1 MARASATS
9 PTANRVKK
17 EERGVIFASSVGTVF
32 EWYDFYLYAT
42 LAPFFA
48 ALFFPPG
55 NDTAALLS
63 AFATY
68 AAGFLIRPFGAIIF
82 GRVGD
87 LVGRKYTFLVT
98 IFVMGL
104 ATFAVGLLPTFGSQT
119 LPIIGEVAGIGWMA
133 PVLLVTLRLMQGLAL
148 GGEYGGAATYVAE
161 HSQPGT
167 RGYATSWIQTTA
179 TLGFLLALVVI
190 GSCRFFF
197 FDAKAF
203 AEWGWRVP
211 FLISLLPL
219 VFSIYIRL
227 KLHESPIWAKMNE
240 EGKGSKRPL
249 TNSFVRGPNK
259 KYVLLA
265 LLGATA
271 GQGVVW
277 YTGQFYALFFLT
289 ITLKVDLLLAYVMV
303 GLSLLIG
310 TPFFVLFGWLSDRAG
325 RLKIILAGCLIAAV
339 TYIPLFQL
347 LAQSVNPDLVAF
359 QERNKIVL
367 TTDTSQCNFH
377 IFVGPW
383 SRFTSCDRG
392 KDFLTKAGLSFETVH
407 RDGASNELQVGPSK
421 IDGFDAKRWT
431 AALAALNYP
440 AQADPSKIN
449 WFVTMTILTIF
460 LIYVT
465 MVYGPIAAFLVEL
478 FPTRIR
484 YTSMSLPYHIGNG
497 WFGGMLPLLATAI
510 VAWTGNI
517 YAGLYYPIGIALMTV
532 ILGSLFLRD
541 TKDTDIATSSGVETQ
556 ELSAGRSGKVV
567 WSRRWD
573 DLAKSSTVVR
583 ACRRL
588 IRDFSRKVRSLSQ
601 RWSPSQSSVPSQT
614 AEPKSAMAYTSVCTL
629 IRTNAIVFALA
640 IAFAVPMVIGA
651 VSYTKLLQ
659 TNEAKALLHARYL
672 SVLAQSKGQDFTRAL
687 EDIVISAVAEA
698 NDVTRLRIKKPNGDL
713 VYEQGPAVSDFSV
726 TATSPI
732 LIKGNLVGNVEASTG
747 GASLLYT
754 MLILIGLNS
763 IIAAVAYLGVTK
775 TPIQALHEVAGK
787 LAEHEHRLAEKNVQL
802 DAALSNMVQGLCLLD
817 ADQKVVVAN
826 DRYAEIYGLAA
837 DEIKP
842 GTPLRAILQA
852 RAIKGVDRSDDA
864 DRMVE
869 LGISKRRKTDSV
881 TRRLADG
888 RFISILAQLLP
899 NGGLISTH
907 EDVTDRKKA
916 EEHIEHMAMH
926 DALTGLP
933 NRRSLEGKL
942 VECADRSNANNGFAI
957 LCLDLD
963 KFKPVNDTHGHAVGD
978 KLLLAVARRL
988 LACVR
993 DTDVVVRLGGDEF
1006 AILQM
1011 GIADVGVAA
1020 ALSERVIATLAE
1032 PFDIDGHRILIGV
1045 SVGVAMA
1052 PDHGDNGMALLRN
1065 ADLALYCSK
1074 NDGRG
1079 RYKFFE
1085 TEMHERMHSRH
1096 MMELELRS
1104 ALSANQFEVHY
1115 QPLID
1120 LRTGTISVFEALLR
1134 WNHPVRGRV
1143 SPAEFIPIAEE
1154 IGLICEIGTW
1164 VLKQACAQAA
1174 TWPDNVRVAVN
1185 VSSHQFKT
1193 GTLALDVASA
1203 LGTANLPAERL
1214 ELEITET
1221 ALLHNTEQ
1229 TIDTLKRMRAFG
1241 VRIALDD
1248 FGVGYSSLSYLRAYP
1263 FDKIKIDKCF
1273 VQDAGD
1279 GSHSAHILR
1288 AVVGLAASLGMDTTA
1303 EGVETAEQLAR
1314 VQSEGCT
1321 EVQGFYFSAPRAA
1334 YEIPAMLARVPAK
1347 LVA

>member
-1 MARASATS
+1 MAKASATS
-9 PTANRVKK
+9 PSSVKK

-98 IFVMGL
+98 VFVMGL

-148 GGEYGGAATYVAE
+148 GGEYGGAATYVVE
-161 HSQPGT
+161 HSLPGT

-227 KLHESPIWAKMNE
+227 KLNESPIWAKMNE

-249 TNSFVRGPNK
+249 TDSFVRGPNK
-259 KYVLLA
+259 KYMLLA

-289 ITLKVDLLLAYVMV
+289 ITLKVDLLIAYVMV

-310 TPFFVLFGWLSDRAG
+310 TPFFVLFGWLSDRTG

-347 LAQSVNPDLVAF
+347 LAQSVNPDLVVF

-377 IFVGPW
+377 IFVGPR
-383 SRFTSCDRG
+383 SSFTSCDRG

-440 AQADPSKIN
+440 TSADPSKIN
-449 WFVTMTILTIF
+449 WVATMTVLTIF

-532 ILGSLFLRD
+532 ILGGLFLRD
-541 TKDTDIATSSGVETQ
+541 TKDTDISESSGVETQ
-556 ELSAGRSGKVV
+556 EQAARSGKVV
-567 WSRRWD
+567 WSRRWN
-573 DLAKSSTVVR
+573 DLAKSSAAVR

-588 IRDFSRKVRSLSQ
+588 IRDFTRNVRPLSQ
-601 RWSPSQSSVPSQT
+601 RWSPSQSSAPSQK
-614 AEPKSAMAYTSVCTL
+614 AEAKPTMAYTSVCTL

-640 IAFAVPMVIGA
+640 IAFAVPAVISA
-651 VSYTKLLQ
+651 VSYMKLLQ

-672 SVLAQSKGQDFTRAL
+672 AVLGASKGHDSAQAL
-687 EDIVISAVAEA
+687 ENVAASAVSQAD
-698 NDVTRLRIKKPNGDL
+698 DVARLRIRKLDGDL
-713 VYEQGPAVSDFSV
+713 VYEQGPHVSDFSV
-726 TATSPI
+726 AATSPI
-732 LIKGNLVGNVEASTG
+732 LINGHLVGYVEASTG
-747 GASLLYT
+747 AASLLYT

-842 GTPLRAILQA
+842 GTPLRAILEA
-852 RAIKGVDRSDDA
+852 HAIKGVDRSDDA

-888 RFISILAQLLP
+888 RFISILAQPLP

-942 VECADRSNANNGFAI
+942 VECADRGNGNNGFAI

-963 KFKPVNDTHGHAVGD
+963 KFKPVNDTHGHLVGD

-1006 AILQM
+1006 AILQV
-1011 GIADVGVAA
+1011 GIADVELAA
-1020 ALSERVIATLAE
+1020 ALSERVIQTLGE

-1045 SVGVAMA
+1045 SIGVAMA

-1085 TEMHERMHSRH
+1085 AEMHVRMHSRH
-1096 MMELELRS
+1096 TMELELRS
-1104 ALSANQFEVHY
+1104 ALRANQFELYY

-1120 LRTGTISVFEALLR
+1120 LRTGTIGVFEALLR
-1134 WNHPVRGRV
+1134 WNHPVRGKV

-1154 IGLICEIGTW
+1154 IGLIAEIGTW
-1164 VLKQACAQAA
+1164 VLRQACAQAT

-1185 VSSHQFKT
+1185 LSSHQFKN

-1221 ALLHNTEQ
+1221 AMLQNTEQ
-1229 TIDTLKRMRAFG
+1229 TIDTLKRIRALG

-1279 GSHSAHILR
+1279 GSHSTHILR

-1314 VQSEGCT
+1314 VQAEGCT

-1334 YEIPAMLARVPAK
+1334 HEIPAMLAGMPEK